1 MKAFDMAKEKRKVQ
15 RQRPIHWVKICGYT
29 VRWWEVPLVP
39 FELLKDWRYNRMKW
53 SDEKAT
59 KVLDAIL
66 PNELEWV
73 EEDNAFYYCMNW
85 DPHGIGRKAPR
96 RYKNWANKFSWKLH
110 DFIRDGYE
118 NPDYIKTY
126 IDDGYEGWVKFEE
139 RA

>member
-1 MKAFDMAKEKRKVQ
+1 MKAFDMAKEKKKVQ

-66 PNELEWV
+66 PKGV
-73 EEDNAFYYCMNW
+73 D
-85 DPHGIGRKAPR
+85 
-96 RYKNWANKFSWKLH
+96 
-110 DFIRDGYE
+110 
-118 NPDYIKTY
+118 KTP
-126 IDDGYEGWVKFEE
+126 IF
-139 RA
+139 

>member
-1 MKAFDMAKEKRKVQ
+1 MKAFDAAKEKRKVKH
-15 RQRPIHWVKICGYT
+15 PIHWIKIRKYH
-29 VRWWEVPLVP
+29 VRWWEIPLVP
-39 FELLKDWRYNRMKW
+39 FVMFKDWRYDRMVW
-53 SDEKAT
+53 NEAKAM

-66 PNELEWV
+66 PKELEWV
-73 EEDNAFYYCMNW
+73 EEDNAFYYSMDWN
-85 DPHGIGRKAPR
+85 PYGIGKKAPR

-126 IDDGYEGWVKFEE
+126 INDGYEGWVKFEE

>member
-1 MKAFDMAKEKRKVQ
+1 MKAFDMAKEKRKV
-15 RQRPIHWVKICGYT
+15 QRPIHWVKICGYT

-39 FELLKDWRYNRMKW
+39 FELLNYWRYNRMKW

-73 EEDNAFYYCMNW
+73 EEDNAFYYCMDW
-85 DPHGIGRKAPR
+85 DPHGIGKKAPR
-96 RYKNWANKFSWKLH
+96 RYKKWSNKFSWDLH
-110 DFIRDGYE
+110 RFIRDGYE

-126 IDDGYEGWVKFEE
+126 LNDDGGWVKFEE